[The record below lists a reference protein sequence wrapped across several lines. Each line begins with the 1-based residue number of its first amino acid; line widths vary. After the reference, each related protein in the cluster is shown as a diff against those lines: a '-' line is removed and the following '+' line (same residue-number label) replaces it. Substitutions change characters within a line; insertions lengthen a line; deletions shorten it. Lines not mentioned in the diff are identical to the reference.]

1 MKTFFELRAELLEA
15 TLAMKLR
22 AAKAKAHKVTKGEA
36 KPKPK
41 RRSSTFPWW
50 MDGKFYGWW
59 SPSSSFLFTWN
70 FSWGSSGNY
79 HVTQIVKKPQI
90 FGLTKEVLLKE
101 IQKWIDIRASERTAE
116 EIYNDLVIGKI
127 DKFGFVER
135 MAFKKGWVRVMT
147 SNKPS
152 ENFIEVEGYKPS
164 LKKAVA
170 SIAMDCPQEE
180 GRSYFVNVQDA
191 ERPVLGGINLDS
203 VERMER
209 YARTGA

>member
-22 AAKAKAHKVTKGEA
+22 AAKAKAHRVTKGEA

-41 RRSSTFPWW
+41 RRSSPFPWW
-50 MDGKFYGWW
+50 MEGKINGWW

-70 FSWGSSGNY
+70 FSWDSGGNY
-79 HVTQIVKKPQI
+79 HVTQIVKKPSV

-101 IQKWIDIRASERTAE
+101 IQNWIETRASTRTAE
-116 EIYNDLVIGKI
+116 EIYNDLVIGKM

-135 MAFKKGWVRVMT
+135 MAFKKGWVRVAT
-147 SNKPS
+147 SNGPS
-152 ENFIEVEGYKPS
+152 ENYVEIEGYKPS

-180 GRSYFVNVQDA
+180 GSSYFVNVQDA
-191 ERPVLGGINLDS
+191 EKPVMGGRDLNS